1 MDSLPPLRKLQY
13 VLAVARDL
21 HFRKAAEKLHVS
33 QPAISRQIREY
44 EEDAGFEIFHR
55 DHHFV
60 SLTKA
65 GRAFVSDI
73 EEILGRMEGDFTA
86 AVRRARAISREVPAE
101 YTVGHSPFAPMQIR
115 RIALA
120 LQQEEFRDL
129 PMRLRILPTSELL
142 NAIDNE
148 IVQAGITY
156 APVDHAGISVIPI
169 AKDHWV
175 AIVPAKGR
183 FSEMAIARIQEFRGE
198 PVISNGADRT
208 HPALFRQLQA
218 ECIVKGFPFRAIA
231 EVTSPLE
238 AFDLVAGNAGIAFL
252 PAGVCEGLPAAVRAV
267 RISDIS
273 LLEIV
278 MIFGSDDS
286 GFTHQFA
293 ERIRVKMS
301 FGDRASDDKYPEPLT
316 FPAKRKPP
324 TSVSKTKSGKLPSRS
339 VG

>member
-13 VLAVARDL
+13 VIAVARDL
-21 HFRKAAEKLHVS
+21 HFRKAAERLHVS

-44 EEDAGFEIFHR
+44 EEEIGFEILHR

-65 GRAFVSDI
+65 GRAFVADVEGI
-73 EEILGRMEGDFTA
+73 VARMEGDFAA
-86 AVRRARAISREVPAE
+86 AVRRAHAISREVPAE

-120 LQQEEFRDL
+120 LQQEEYRDL

-142 NAIDNE
+142 NAIDSE
-148 IVQAGITY
+148 MVQAGITY
-156 APVDHAGISVIPI
+156 APVDHAGVSIIPI
-169 AKDHWV
+169 SKDHWV

-183 FSEMAIARIQEFRGE
+183 FSEMAIARKRE

-208 HPALFRQLQA
+208 HPALFRQLQT
-218 ECIVKGFPFRAIA
+218 ECIAKGLPFRPIA
-231 EVTSPLE
+231 EVTSPVE

-252 PAGVCEGLPAAVRAV
+252 PAGVCEGLPEGVRAI
-267 RISDIS
+267 RLSDIS
-273 LLEIV
+273 PLEIV
-278 MIFGSDDS
+278 LIFGSDDS

-293 ERIRVKMS
+293 ERIQVKMS
-301 FGDRASDDKYPEPLT
+301 QGDRASDDKYPEPLA

-324 TSVSKTKSGKLPSRS
+324 ASISKTKPGKLPNRS